1 MPLELSGAIVLAR
14 FAGVVL
20 LAVGVACWMAR
31 SNSESRG
38 AISLI
43 IGLVVYDVSVIVL
56 LLLARLAEHLLGIA
70 LWPAV
75 FLHSGLATWS
85 LSCLRKEATMNG
97 RNCPNDAQRG
107 VR

>member
-70 LWPAV
+70 LW
-75 FLHSGLATWS
+75 S

>member
-1 MPLELSGAIVLAR
+1 
-14 FAGVVL
+14 
-20 LAVGVACWMAR
+20 MAR